1 VKPREEDVERN
12 RQLWFPRVAHVLRV
26 LTLSVFGLAA
36 AQAPVEPTSLSPNVL
51 LEALGNGSAMNIGLP
66 RGVRVVH
73 VAVTRGDVVLDT
85 RSTIVE
91 PWSEDSSASIAV
103 SVGALGPTLECP
115 FVVFVH
121 TSVTLDGRV
130 SQHGMN
136 RGCVEV
142 ATPVRLVP
150 WGGFLPTS
158 FDVEQW
164 YAVDSFVLMDPTPG
178 ADRQTDGLGRRTFDE
193 FVFHVYLST
202 DDGPAPVEQLVERP
216 R

>member
-1 VKPREEDVERN
+1 MMRFAKRFPFAAR
-12 RQLWFPRVAHVLRV
+12 LWLV
-26 LTLSVFGLAA
+26 TLLALAVCASGLVV
-36 AQAPVEPTSLSPNVL
+36 AQAPVAQTEISADVL
-51 LEALGNGSAMNIGLP
+51 LAVLGSGKAIEIGLP
-66 RGVRVVH
+66 RDVRVVH
-73 VAVTRGDVVLDT
+73 VVVSRGEAVLDT

-91 PWSEDSSASIAV
+91 PWSEDSSASVAV

-121 TSVTLDGRV
+121 TSVTRDGRV
-130 SQHGMN
+130 SEHGMN

-150 WGGFLPTS
+150 WGGFLPTA

-164 YAVDSFVLMDPTPG
+164 YSVDSFVLMDPTPG
-178 ADRQTDGLGRRTFDE
+178 ADRQTDGLGRRAFDE

-202 DDGPAPVEQLVERP
+202 DDGPAPIERLGE
-216 R
+216 